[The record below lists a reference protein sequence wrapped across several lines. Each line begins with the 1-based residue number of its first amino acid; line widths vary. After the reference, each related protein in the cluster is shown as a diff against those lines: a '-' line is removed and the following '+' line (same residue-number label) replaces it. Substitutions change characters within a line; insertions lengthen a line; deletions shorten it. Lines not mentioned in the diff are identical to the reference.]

1 MKICVHTYIYI
12 YILTYKHIGHAS
24 ESSVYYTI
32 ARIYT
37 IFLTKIHVHT
47 CKYIWMYMIVHANEL
62 SPLKNMYEY
71 IWMQSNILLQSA
83 CAYNMSYKT
92 WNSQRC
98 NKTCFRNKK
107 HVSLFVY
114 NMSNIT
120 WNFKYSQKTC
130 FAPKNMLSWRKVTQ
144 VLHWFS
150 GHEKQMRRRRGYCFA
165 VCFHRKQRL
174 CLGTKTHVIP
184 MSTTCCELSLI
195 IYIHRYKWMQSYR
208 LLQPVYAYN
217 MSYKTWKFSSV

>member
-1 MKICVHTYIYI
+1 
-12 YILTYKHIGHAS
+12 
-24 ESSVYYTI
+24 
-32 ARIYT
+32 
-37 IFLTKIHVHT
+37 
-47 CKYIWMYMIVHANEL
+47 MYMIVHANEL

-120 WNFKYSQKTC
+120 WNFKYSQK
-130 FAPKNMLSWRKVTQ
+130 N
-144 VLHWFS
+144 VLHQKTCY
-150 GHEKQMRRRRGYCFA
+150 HEEKSLKFYIDFQGMRNKCEEEENIVLQYASTESNGSVWALKHMLFPCQQHA
-165 VCFHRKQRL
+165 VNF
-174 CLGTKTHVIP
+174 P
-184 MSTTCCELSLI
+184 
-195 IYIHRYKWMQSYR
+195 
-208 LLQPVYAYN
+208 
-217 MSYKTWKFSSV
+217 